1 MTKKNILTT
10 CMLSQKD
17 VECIEECTM
26 ILKVSKSEVIRRA
39 VQQFYTNL
47 KKEGKFYE

>member
-1 MTKKNILTT
+1 MEKKNILTSCT
-10 CMLSQKD
+10 MCPSDIERL
-17 VECIEECTM
+17 EECTM

-39 VQQFYTNL
+39 IRQYHDNL